1 MNLFLGGPLFMT
13 GDGPKIVHF
22 GPKMAEHGRP
32 VNVPKWSKK
41 GPKGTKMVDP
51 SVFDHLGPFWALK
64 LAQVRPK
71 SRLDALLFQKS

>member
-1 MNLFLGGPLFMT
+1 MFWGSTSRPHIEDLVMSLFWGPPFMT

-41 GPKGTKMVDP
+41 GPNGTKMIDP
-51 SVFDHLGPFWALK
+51 RVFDHMGPFWTISDK
-64 LAQVRPK
+64 I
-71 SRLDALLFQKS
+71 